1 MKRRNGKT
9 ITAVWSQGPQPRPLL
24 SQTPAARSPTF
35 PRVPGPPLAN
45 PSSFPPSLLP
55 HLALSGLKLQGMSL
69 SSTAA
74 TTGKSQAPH
83 PCHFCSE
90 LLTPV
95 YPQLTLLILF
105 IFPWQQWPR
114 KSHPTPICPSTKK
127 KKKSHKTY
135 VALNQ
140 QEGQPRA
147 CGEPRCVPYPFL
159 PSVSIPRKK
168 QLKKSLSLHIPCP
181 QGKPF
186 PRANSLTSFQ
196 PLDCNWR

>member
-1 MKRRNGKT
+1 MVNRAKWAQGSYPRDQDGKNKTQEQKETKRRNGKT

-35 PRVPGPPLAN
+35 PRVPGPLLAN

-74 TTGKSQAPH
+74 STGKSQAPH

-95 YPQLTLLILF
+95 YPQLTLLTLF

-127 KKKSHKTY
+127 KKGPTRLMWH
-135 VALNQ
+135 
-140 QEGQPRA
+140 
-147 CGEPRCVPYPFL
+147 
-159 PSVSIPRKK
+159 
-168 QLKKSLSLHIPCP
+168 
-181 QGKPF
+181 
-186 PRANSLTSFQ
+186 
-196 PLDCNWR
+196 